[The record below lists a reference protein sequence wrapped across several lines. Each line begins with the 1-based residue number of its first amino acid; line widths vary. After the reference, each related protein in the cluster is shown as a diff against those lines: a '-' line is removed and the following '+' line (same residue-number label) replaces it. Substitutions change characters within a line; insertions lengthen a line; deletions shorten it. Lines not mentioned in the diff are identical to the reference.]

1 MLISIADY
9 TCLQLFN
16 LINYFVSTKGV
27 LTDAESGNKLDFFRL
42 YTFLKILYIMG
53 IINTFKTTLDNINGA
68 TWINNVKIEG
78 AQSISINN
86 GKVYV
91 DGKLRK
97 DLSEPS
103 IEIKIEGTVNSV
115 HTGSGNVS
123 VTGDVTAI
131 NTSSGDVNCQ
141 DVRGGVQTM
150 SGDVTCNTIAG
161 NVNTMSGDVYHN

>member
-1 MLISIADY
+1 MLLNILDY

-16 LINYFVSTKGV
+16 LISYFVSTKGV
-27 LTDAESGNKLDFFRL
+27 LTDVESGNKLDFFRL

-53 IINTFKTTLDNINGA
+53 IINTFKTALDNINGA

-91 DGKLRK
+91 DGKLRE

-115 HTGSGNVS
+115 RTGSGNVS

-131 NTSSGDVNCQ
+131 STSSGDVNCK
-141 DVRGGVQTM
+141 DVKGGVQTM
-150 SGDVTCNTIAG
+150 SGDVTCNTITG
-161 NVNTMSGDVYHN
+161 NVSTMSGDVYHN

>member
-1 MLISIADY
+1 
-9 TCLQLFN
+9 
-16 LINYFVSTKGV
+16 
-27 LTDAESGNKLDFFRL
+27 
-42 YTFLKILYIMG
+42 MG

-131 NTSSGDVNCQ
+131 STSSGDVNCQ
-141 DVRGGVQTM
+141 DVRGVVQTM
-150 SGDVTCNTIAG
+150 SGDVTCG
-161 NVNTMSGDVYHN
+161 NVGGNVSTMSGDIYHN

>member
-1 MLISIADY
+1 
-9 TCLQLFN
+9 
-16 LINYFVSTKGV
+16 
-27 LTDAESGNKLDFFRL
+27 
-42 YTFLKILYIMG
+42 MG
-53 IINTFKTTLDNINGA
+53 IINTFKTALDNINGA

-78 AQSISINN
+78 AQTISINN

-103 IEIKIEGTVNSV
+103 IEIKIEGTVTSV

-123 VTGDVTAI
+123 VTGNVTAI
-131 NTSSGDVNCQ
+131 STSSGDVNCQ
-141 DVRGGVQTM
+141 DVKGGVQTM

>member
-1 MLISIADY
+1 MLISIVDY

-16 LINYFVSTKGV
+16 LISYFVSTKGV
-27 LTDAESGNKLDFFRL
+27 LTDVESGNKLDFFRL

-53 IINTFKTTLDNINGA
+53 IINTFKTALDNINGA

-91 DGKLRK
+91 DGKLRE

-103 IEIKIEGTVNSV
+103 IEIKIEGTVNSIR
-115 HTGSGNVS
+115 TGSGNVS

-131 NTSSGDVNCQ
+131 STSSGDVN
-141 DVRGGVQTM
+141 
-150 SGDVTCNTIAG
+150 
-161 NVNTMSGDVYHN
+161 